1 MVAVLCPY
9 LPIIGVDG
17 NQALASGAPGTVF
30 CARAAHGCTAE
41 SLPRKASC
49 CHRPSISDLSTAFF
63 ASCFAVLAHRHGAGI
78 SPEGRPLRSYA
89 PLPLQDGIFSASGL
103 QRACTGGQY
112 S

>member
-17 NQALASGAPGTVF
+17 SQALASGAPGTVF
-30 CARAAHGCTAE
+30 CAHGCTAE
-41 SLPRKASC
+41 SLLRKASC

-63 ASCFAVLAHRHGAGI
+63 ASRFAVLAHHHGAGI
-78 SPEGRPLRSYA
+78 SLEGQPRRSYA
-89 PLPLQDGIFSASGL
+89 PLPPPDGIFSASGL